1 MSDSDTGEMASAKPA
16 SVGQRL
22 RAAREAAGLSL
33 PEVAVRT
40 RVTQRFLEAIE
51 TGRLEE
57 LPSST
62 YAVGFAKAYARAVG
76 LDQVA
81 IGRDIREEM
90 NAPGAV
96 QRPQHHVQEIADPA
110 RGPSRGLVIVALG
123 LALAVLI
130 LALLWFS
137 TDVFRS
143 TGAPANDVVSEAQVS
158 TAVPAPTAA
167 PTPPAASGPV
177 VLTATDEV
185 WLRVYDAA
193 NNTLYLGTMKP
204 GERFEVPANASDPM
218 INVGRPDKLRITVG
232 ARAVPPLG
240 DGSRPLKDVR
250 ISAAA
255 LSGSATSAAPAPTPT
270 PTTTPSVA
278 PAPTVRASSGT
289 RRTAL
294 PPAFASPSV
303 NDDAARANRAAAA
316 DASGGTPAV
325 ASTPA
330 AQ

>member
-22 RAAREAAGLSL
+22 RAAREAGGLSL

-51 TGRLEE
+51 TGRLQE

-143 TGAPANDVVSEAQVS
+143 TGAPANDAVSEAQVS

-167 PTPPAASGPV
+167 PTSPAASGPV

-204 GERFEVPANASDPM
+204 GERFEVPANANDPM

-255 LSGSATSAAPAPTPT
+255 LSGSATSAAPAPTPAT
-270 PTTTPSVA
+270 SVA
-278 PAPTVRASSGT
+278 PAPAVRASSGT
-289 RRTAL
+289 RRSAL

-316 DASGGTPAV
+316 DTSDGTPAA

>member
-22 RAAREAAGLSL
+22 RAAREAGGLSL

-51 TGRLEE
+51 TSRLEE

-90 NAPGAV
+90 NAPGAA

-130 LALLWFS
+130 LALLWFT
-137 TDVFRS
+137 TDVFRTTS
-143 TGAPANDVVSEAQVS
+143 GEASAPTGATQVS
-158 TAVPAPTAA
+158 TAVPAPTVA
-167 PTPPAASGPV
+167 PTPAAASGPV
-177 VLTATDEV
+177 VLTAADEV

-193 NNTLYLGTMKP
+193 NTTLYLGTMKP
-204 GERFEVPANASDPM
+204 GERFEVPANANEPM

-232 ARAVPPLG
+232 GRAVPPLG
-240 DGSRPLKDVR
+240 DGSRPLKDIR

-255 LSGSATSAAPAPTPT
+255 LSGAASATAPVPAPSSSVSAA
-270 PTTTPSVA
+270 
-278 PAPTVRASSGT
+278 ASGRSTATT
-289 RRTAL
+289 RRSTL
-294 PPAFASPSV
+294 PPAFASPDG
-303 NDDAARANRAAAA
+303 DDAARANRAAAE
-316 DASGGTPAV
+316 PAP
-325 ASTPA
+325 AATPA

>member
-22 RAAREAAGLSL
+22 RAAREAGGLSL

-110 RGPSRGLVIVALG
+110 RGPSRGLVVVALG

-130 LALLWFS
+130 LALLWFN
-137 TDVFRS
+137 TDVLRG
-143 TGAPANDVVSEAQVS
+143 TGAQPSEPIGNTQVS
-158 TAVPAPTAA
+158 TAVPAPTPA
-167 PTPPAASGPV
+167 PTPAAASGPV
-177 VLTATDEV
+177 VLTAADEV

-193 NNTLYLGTMKP
+193 NTTLYLGTMKP
-204 GERFEVPANASDPM
+204 GERFEVPANANDPK

-232 ARAVPPLG
+232 GRAVPPLG
-240 DGSRPLKDVR
+240 DGSRPLKDIR
-250 ISAAA
+250 IGAAA
-255 LSGSATSAAPAPTPT
+255 LSGSATSAAPLVEPGT
-270 PTTTPSVA
+270 S
-278 PAPTVRASSGT
+278 ASSPARAT
-289 RRTAL
+289 STSSARRPAV
-294 PPAFASPSV
+294 PSAFASPSGGSDEAV
-303 NDDAARANRAAAA
+303 RANRAAAP
-316 DASGGTPAV
+316 DAAGANPTAAG
-325 ASTPA
+325 TPA

>member
-22 RAAREAAGLSL
+22 RAAREAGGLSL

-90 NAPGAV
+90 NAPGAA

-130 LALLWFS
+130 LALLWFT
-137 TDVFRS
+137 TDVFRT
-143 TGAPANDVVSEAQVS
+143 TGGEASAPAGATQVS

-167 PTPPAASGPV
+167 PTPAAASGPV
-177 VLTATDEV
+177 VLTAADEV

-193 NNTLYLGTMKP
+193 NTTLYLGTMKP
-204 GERFEVPANASDPM
+204 GERFEVPANANEPM

-232 ARAVPPLG
+232 GRAVPPLG
-240 DGSRPLKDVR
+240 DGSRPLKDIR
-250 ISAAA
+250 ISAGA
-255 LSGSATSAAPAPTPT
+255 LSGGASATAPVPAPSSSVSAA
-270 PTTTPSVA
+270 V
-278 PAPTVRASSGT
+278 SSRSTATT
-289 RRTAL
+289 RRSTL
-294 PPAFASPSV
+294 PPAFASPD
-303 NDDAARANRAAAA
+303 NDDAARANRAAAE
-316 DASGGTPAV
+316 PAP
-325 ASTPA
+325 AATPA

>member
-1 MSDSDTGEMASAKPA
+1 MSDGDLGEKASAKPA

-22 RAAREAAGLSL
+22 LAAREAQGLSL

-90 NAPGAV
+90 NAPVAV
-96 QRPQHHVQEIADPA
+96 QRPQHHVQEIADPS
-110 RGPSRGLVIVALG
+110 RGPTRGLVIVALG

-130 LALLWFS
+130 LALLWFT
-137 TDVFRS
+137 TDVFR
-143 TGAPANDVVSEAQVS
+143 GGSEQSSATAGDAQVS
-158 TAVPAPTAA
+158 TAVPAPTSA
-167 PTPPAASGPV
+167 PTLAAASGPV
-177 VLTATDEV
+177 VLTAADEV

-193 NNTLYLGTMKP
+193 NATLFLGTMKP
-204 GERFEVPANASDPM
+204 GQRFEVPANANEPM
-218 INVGRPDKLRITVG
+218 INVGRPDKLQITVG
-232 ARAVPPLG
+232 GRAVPPLG
-240 DGSRPLKDVR
+240 DGSRPLKDIR

-255 LSGSATSAAPAPTPT
+255 LAGRATGAAPLATPT
-270 PTTTPSVA
+270 DAVSVPRTQA
-278 PAPTVRASSGT
+278 RSTAST
-289 RRTAL
+289 RGGAL
-294 PPAFASPSV
+294 PPAFASPAGG
-303 NDDAARANRAAAA
+303 DDEAARANRAAAG
-316 DASGGTPAV
+316 DASSPGATGTP
-325 ASTPA
+325 S